1 MPVYKKLSFETK
13 RDWTQNVLV
22 ISNGTKENKEYHHNI
37 LIERKVTESISAT
50 NNNLNQSKKTG
61 KYLKEAVLKP

>member
-22 ISNGTKENKEYHHNI
+22 ISNGTKENKEYHHDI
-37 LIERKVTESISAT
+37 IIERKVTESISAT
-50 NNNLNQSKKTG
+50 NNNLNI
-61 KYLKEAVLKP
+61 